1 MVSLGRKIAPKSAK
15 VRDKIAECSPAWKKY
30 TTASYENMSYA
41 ATLLFHGQNCLE
53 MYVGSLWLDIN
64 KVSNPCSGYIPS
76 TLNFNANENSE
87 SKGGSIINLSMIQ
100 SCLWYVFL
108 ELYSKTKYLSRITHN
123 ATIVKQR
130 QILWDKVLI
139 PSIDR
144 FPPHSFPKT
153 QLRVFRPASVCSTY
167 HILCMYVY
175 HG

>member
-1 MVSLGRKIAPKSAK
+1 
-15 VRDKIAECSPAWKKY
+15 
-30 TTASYENMSYA
+30 MSYA

-64 KVSNPCSGYIPS
+64 KVSNPCSGYIS
-76 TLNFNANENSE
+76 NTLNFNANKNSE
-87 SKGGSIINLSMIQ
+87 SQGGSIINLSMIQ
-100 SCLWYVFL
+100 SC
-108 ELYSKTKYLSRITHN
+108 LYSKTKYLSRITHN

-153 QLRVFRPASVCSTY
+153 QLRVFRPASVFSTY

-175 HG
+175 HRYARCFVK